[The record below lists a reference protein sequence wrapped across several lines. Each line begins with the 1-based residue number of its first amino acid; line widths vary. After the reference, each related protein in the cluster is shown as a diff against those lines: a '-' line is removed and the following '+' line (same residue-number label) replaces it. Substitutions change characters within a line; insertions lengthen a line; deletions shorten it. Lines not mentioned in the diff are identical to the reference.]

1 MPKIVDHDKYREE
14 LLGGCFELFSDKGY
28 SNVTM
33 RQIAKELGISTGAL
47 YHYFPTKQSILDQ
60 LFQYMGKKD
69 VEEGV
74 QATSLSGSFEE
85 RIGLFLDFFR
95 AKESAFGKMLLLSI
109 DFVRSHDTMEAR
121 QTARQW
127 LDYYIRNMA
136 VYLRL
141 PSQMAEFMATFLGGL
156 VYQNR
161 LVPGSISLREQLDLL
176 KDVLMVYLGE
186 HENPKNR
193 LCNLCPFMT
202 DHNSTE
208 TEEVSY

>member
-33 RQIAKELGISTGAL
+33 RQIAKRLGISTGAL

-60 LFQYMGKKD
+60 MFQYMGKKD
-69 VEEGV
+69 VEEV
-74 QATSLSGSFEE
+74 TQAPSLSGTFEE
-85 RIGLFLDFFR
+85 RISRFLEFFQV
-95 AKESAFGKMLLLSI
+95 KESAFGKMLLLSI
-109 DFVRSHDTMEAR
+109 DFVRCHDTAQAR

-136 VYLRL
+136 VYLGL
-141 PSQMAEFMATFLGGL
+141 PSQVAEFTATFLGGL

-161 LVPGSISLREQLDLL
+161 LVPGSVSLPDQLALL

-186 HENPKNR
+186 HENPENR
-193 LCNLCPFMT
+193 LCKLCPFMT
-202 DHNSTE
+202 DHHLIDA
-208 TEEVSY
+208 EEVS